1 MPFGLTNAPA
11 VFQSLVKSVLG
22 DYLNKFVTVYLDNI
36 LIFSS
41 SEEQHV
47 KHVRSVLQCLLEK
60 CLYVKAEKCVFHVLT
75 VTFLGFIIESG
86 RLKADPEKVHAITEW
101 PTLMS
106 RKQLQRFLGFTS
118 FYRRFIRN
126 YSWTAA
132 PLTNLTSINRPFV
145 WSPEAEAAFQTLKR
159 RFTNAPVLHRPDPQC
174 QFTLEVDAS
183 DTGVATVLSQIS
195 YRPGP
200 KNTKPDALSRQCA
213 QDQEVEPSTILPR
226 HVWWVE
232 SHGRSGI
239 RCWRHLRLTQVQAK
253 WFNGSMT
260 LSSNVGFSVV
270 TFDGA
275 VGGAV
280 EPRSS
285 RKFFSF
291 DEHDRRRVEEL
302 RSWAVSQDVCS
313 TVSAAVPLSGVQPKV
328 YFDLTCQLL
337 AKAPID
343 TTCMLLRVWDG
354 TKCPYTQSDVT
365 IDPDTIEGPAS
376 FSGTKKSFIA
386 NILVF
391 DNHVVCAKQLKIG
404 AFLRIYNLRAVCE
417 SVKEPGLLRMDTDHL
432 VFQLNGGTS
441 FGKGIRV
448 LPESSPDVQKL
459 KRSFESF
466 SEDEPSDSEMLEI
479 WSTPPEFLN
488 DGAVETRTERSCS
501 HQIQPMTLSQLK
513 QSQPEGEYHVRAQLR
528 SYQPHR
534 LHQSLKLFCSNCSSM
549 QEIPNEEVLSGI
561 FSAAF
566 QDSTP
571 CRHPPWILSG
581 HVSLPEDVAQS
592 PKKSMDVL
600 ASSRLLKKENPK
612 EFIFLQGFS
621 LEETCMLAA
630 HYENIVPLTSS
641 GGDLD
646 LLDLSAPFL
655 FRGKKR
661 YYGCKR
667 CSEASL
673 RNMKAVG
680 AVVDEK
686 FLAEDLGIQ
695 LLQYVLLMRLKLQDS
710 TDTLD
715 VFLWKDAEKFFG
727 VSAEDVSAT
736 EEAQERVQKVMD
748 LLCPPEDSQDQRPWL
763 DLCLMAYAVEDEP
776 GQSQTCYQIIN
787 TTIITPST
795 TQSGP
800 D

>member
-1 MPFGLTNAPA
+1 CSVHFVQQQNSVCSSHPFHPCQTADWICCLSCVFLQDVVVVSGFTVGKSPTAKSDKRHPFNLLLTSDQACIYVNI
-11 VFQSLVKSVLG
+11 VTSV
-22 DYLNKFVTVYLDNI
+22 TCPP
-36 LIFSS
+36 
-41 SEEQHV
+41 
-47 KHVRSVLQCLLEK
+47 KHT
-60 CLYVKAEKCVFHVLT
+60 YVKL
-75 VTFLGFIIESG
+75 SD
-86 RLKADPEKVHAITEW
+86 LKAEELVNVYGVVVFFKQPFKSYGTDYCSSLKITDESNQKIVCTIFCREMDDH
-101 PTLMS
+101 P
-106 RKQLQRFLGFTS
+106 KIFQNGDI
-118 FYRRFIRN
+118 IR
-126 YSWTAA
+126 
-132 PLTNLTSINRPFV
+132 
-145 WSPEAEAAFQTLKR
+145 
-159 RFTNAPVLHRPDPQC
+159 LHR
-174 QFTLEVDAS
+174 V
-183 DTGVATVLSQIS
+183 
-195 YRPGP
+195 
-200 KNTKPDALSRQCA
+200 K
-213 QDQEVEPSTILPR
+213 
-226 HVWWVE
+226 
-232 SHGRSGI
+232 
-239 RCWRHLRLTQVQAK
+239 AK

-459 KRSFESF
+459 KRFGK
-466 SEDEPSDSEMLEI
+466 DEPSDSEMLEI
-479 WSTPPEFLN
+479 WSTPPEFLSKKTLFLS
-488 DGAVETRTERSCS
+488 VSFCCSRSCS

-581 HVSLPEDVAQS
+581 H
-592 PKKSMDVL
+592 KSMDLTNVMNPSTFITHSHTHTHI
-600 ASSRLLKKENPK
+600 SSLPAT
-612 EFIFLQGFS
+612 FAGFS

-661 YYGCKR
+661 YYG
-667 CSEASL
+667 SESETF
-673 RNMKAVG
+673 NINNFIMN
-680 AVVDEK
+680 
-686 FLAEDLGIQ
+686 LGIQ

>member
-1 MPFGLTNAPA
+1 MPIYIPSEGKNSQVPTHLTRISIPHVSISTDSTNKIIKGKVLFKGPLSKTAPGSFVLKTVIQEDA
-11 VFQSLVKSVLG
+11 VSENSSINTFLYGVLAKDFSHSVSLEDVVVVSGFTVGKSPTAKSDKRHPFNLLLTSDQACIYVAHQQPPPDPG
-22 DYLNKFVTVYLDNI
+22 PSSASNR
-36 LIFSS
+36 SS
-41 SEEQHV
+41 SLTAKPP
-47 KHVRSVLQCLLEK
+47 KHT
-60 CLYVKAEKCVFHVLT
+60 YVKL
-75 VTFLGFIIESG
+75 SD
-86 RLKADPEKVHAITEW
+86 LKAEELVNVYGVVVFFKQPFKSYGTDYCSSLKITDESNQKIVCTIFCREMDDH
-101 PTLMS
+101 P
-106 RKQLQRFLGFTS
+106 KIFQNGDI
-118 FYRRFIRN
+118 IR
-126 YSWTAA
+126 
-132 PLTNLTSINRPFV
+132 
-145 WSPEAEAAFQTLKR
+145 
-159 RFTNAPVLHRPDPQC
+159 LHR
-174 QFTLEVDAS
+174 V
-183 DTGVATVLSQIS
+183 
-195 YRPGP
+195 
-200 KNTKPDALSRQCA
+200 K
-213 QDQEVEPSTILPR
+213 
-226 HVWWVE
+226 
-232 SHGRSGI
+232 
-239 RCWRHLRLTQVQAK
+239 AK

-404 AFLRIYNLRAVCE
+404 AFLRIYNLRAVFE

-513 QSQPEGEYHVRAQLR
+513 QSQPKGEYHVRAQLR

>member
-1 MPFGLTNAPA
+1 MFSQQILHTYKGLQQTLQPFFLLHQLCRSCLPTDYCSSLKITDESNQKIVCTIFCREMDDHPKI
-11 VFQSLVKSVLG
+11 FQNGDIIRLHRVKVPHEQPG
-22 DYLNKFVTVYLDNI
+22 GT
-36 LIFSS
+36 SS
-41 SEEQHV
+41 S
-47 KHVRSVLQCLLEK
+47 R
-60 CLYVKAEKCVFHVLT
+60 A
-75 VTFLGFIIESG
+75 
-86 RLKADPEKVHAITEW
+86 
-101 PTLMS
+101 
-106 RKQLQRFLGFTS
+106 
-118 FYRRFIRN
+118 
-126 YSWTAA
+126 
-132 PLTNLTSINRPFV
+132 
-145 WSPEAEAAFQTLKR
+145 
-159 RFTNAPVLHRPDPQC
+159 
-174 QFTLEVDAS
+174 
-183 DTGVATVLSQIS
+183 
-195 YRPGP
+195 
-200 KNTKPDALSRQCA
+200 
-213 QDQEVEPSTILPR
+213 
-226 HVWWVE
+226 
-232 SHGRSGI
+232 
-239 RCWRHLRLTQVQAK
+239 
-253 WFNGSMT
+253 
-260 LSSNVGFSVV
+260 NVGFSVV

-459 KRSFESF
+459 KRF
-466 SEDEPSDSEMLEI
+466 
-479 WSTPPEFLN
+479 
-488 DGAVETRTERSCS
+488 GKRSCS

-561 FSAAF
+561 FSALTNVMNP
-566 QDSTP
+566 STFIT
-571 CRHPPWILSG
+571 HSHTHTHIS
-581 HVSLPEDVAQS
+581 SLPATF
-592 PKKSMDVL
+592 
-600 ASSRLLKKENPK
+600 A
-612 EFIFLQGFS
+612 GFS

-661 YYGCKR
+661 YYGLQTLCCFKLYIR
-667 CSEASL
+667 RSKTVLWSGSSL
-673 RNMKAVG
+673 R
-680 AVVDEK
+680 
-686 FLAEDLGIQ
+686 
-695 LLQYVLLMRLKLQDS
+695 S
-710 TDTLD
+710 T
-715 VFLWKDAEKFFG
+715 V
-727 VSAEDVSAT
+727 
-736 EEAQERVQKVMD
+736 
-748 LLCPPEDSQDQRPWL
+748 C
-763 DLCLMAYAVEDEP
+763 
-776 GQSQTCYQIIN
+776 
-787 TTIITPST
+787 
-795 TQSGP
+795 
-800 D
+800 